1 MDKIKTSKQNPL
13 QDDNNIGEDGAKVN
27 SHSLLAGLQIGSA
40 ILGLRG
46 ENSQNTKNK
55 FTI

>member
-27 SHSLLAGLQIGSA
+27 SHSLLAGLQIGAA
-40 ILGLRG
+40 ILERR
-46 ENSQNTKNK
+46 EFSKH
-55 FTI
+55 